1 MIDLGPSEKETKL
14 TYVALSRISNIS
26 DLILEPT
33 TLDKLN
39 LVKLRRNFYYRC
51 KKEARLKILQTLQHW
66 TTTQN
71 HKLMNSQN
79 CI

>member
-1 MIDLGPSEKETKL
+1 MIDLGPSEKETKS

-39 LVKLRRNFYYRC
+39 LVKLRRNFHYRC
-51 KKEARLKILQTLQHW
+51 KKEA
-66 TTTQN
+66 
-71 HKLMNSQN
+71 
-79 CI
+79 

>member
-39 LVKLRRNFYYRC
+39 LVKLRRNFHYRC
-51 KKEARLKILQTLQHW
+51 KKEARLKILQTL
-66 TTTQN
+66 N
-71 HKLMNSQN
+71 IGLLLKNIN
-79 CI
+79 

>member
-39 LVKLRRNFYYRC
+39 LVKLWRNFYYRC
-51 KKEARLKILQTLQHW
+51 KKEARLKTLQTLQHW
-66 TTTQN
+66 VTTQN